1 MAQTAKVLTKK
12 KKFFS
17 VDIPLIDS
25 EIELAGNT
33 IEELNNRTIKLDL
46 TRQLRGKS
54 VEAVL
59 KVKTQKNSAV
69 AYPIKMVLMPYFI
82 RRMIRKRISYVEDSF
97 NAPTQES
104 LVKIKPFLITRNKV
118 SRAVRKTLRN
128 LTKNWIE
135 DYLAE
140 RKDEEIF
147 DDLLTNRLQK
157 PLSLK
162 LKKTYPLSLCE
173 IRILEIIRP
182 LQQSEVPKQKKSDIS
197 ISEESENLQGI
208 DKKKGLKIEE
218 GLDQFA
224 EIEEEKIRKAEK
236 EIKETQEKASKAE
249 EKPEETKEITEEPIK
264 EIEEKIEEKTEKK
277 TRKPRKTKEK
287 KEVKEE

>member
-1 MAQTAKVLTKK
+1 MAQLTKVITK
-12 KKFFS
+12 RKKFFS
-17 VDIPLIDS
+17 VDIPLLNS
-25 EIELAGNT
+25 KIELVGEHLEN
-33 IEELNNRTIKLDL
+33 LDKRTVKLDL

-54 VEAVL
+54 IEAVFRI
-59 KVKTQKNSAV
+59 KAEKNSAT

-97 NAPTQES
+97 TAPTQES
-104 LVKIKPFLITRNKV
+104 LVKIKPFLITRKKV

-147 DDLLTNRLQK
+147 DDLLTNRFQK

-173 IRILEIIRP
+173 IRVIEIIRP
-182 LQQSEVPKQKKSDIS
+182 LQQSEIP
-197 ISEESENLQGI
+197 
-208 DKKKGLKIEE
+208 KIEKKE
-218 GLDQFA
+218 KLEIEKGLDQMA
-224 EIEEEKIRKAEK
+224 EIEEEKIKKAQT
-236 EIKETQEKASKAE
+236 EIKETQELAAKV
-249 EKPEETKEITEEPIK
+249 ETEV
-264 EIEEKIEEKTEKK
+264 EKITEEKTEESAEDKTEEKAEDKK
-277 TRKPRKTKEK
+277 EKKPRKPRKTKDK
-287 KEVKEE
+287 KEE